1 MPIPV
6 SQIYINPCYFPGHS
20 LFQFRLSKKT
30 KLSLTILYSNNALMN
45 IAMMLQTVM
54 FQALTS
60 LSSWCM
66 LFQEQTLIADTES
79 ATHACKNHTI
89 SAENYLYLLVSN
101 I

>member
-1 MPIPV
+1 
-6 SQIYINPCYFPGHS
+6 
-20 LFQFRLSKKT
+20 
-30 KLSLTILYSNNALMN
+30 MN

-66 LFQEQTLIADTES
+66 LFQEQTLIADSES

-101 I
+101 IWFCYWYTKGN

>member
-1 MPIPV
+1 
-6 SQIYINPCYFPGHS
+6 
-20 LFQFRLSKKT
+20 
-30 KLSLTILYSNNALMN
+30 
-45 IAMMLQTVM
+45 MMLQTVM

-66 LFQEQTLIADTES
+66 LFQEQTLIADSES